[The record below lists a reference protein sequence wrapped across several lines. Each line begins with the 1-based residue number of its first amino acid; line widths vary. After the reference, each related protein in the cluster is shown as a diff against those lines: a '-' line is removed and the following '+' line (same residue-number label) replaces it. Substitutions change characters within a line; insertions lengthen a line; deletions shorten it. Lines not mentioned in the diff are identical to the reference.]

1 MATQE
6 ELASLFARNLSLQAT
21 QPTQVPRV
29 NEPLGY
35 SVSQHYHHSAH
46 TIPPARPSSEPTC
59 KELTCEEILMEHA
72 IHPSMLSPSQIS
84 LFKTA
89 TPDQRQRLVA
99 LWRIVPPVYADI
111 PALAH
116 SMHTFEQEEQLAQSR
131 FHQRTLHVQQEQAML
146 EERMSRVG
154 ADDCMSDDANDPV
167 TPVQGTTGIW
177 ANVAA
182 EPYML
187 SGYEE
192 AAAREYEESMQG
204 YRKALDP
211 VYNTPGS
218 GAVWVSDSQM
228 TSQHGM
234 YVPAQPHGNGEDE
247 EML

>member
-1 MATQE
+1 
-6 ELASLFARNLSLQAT
+6 
-21 QPTQVPRV
+21 
-29 NEPLGY
+29 
-35 SVSQHYHHSAH
+35 
-46 TIPPARPSSEPTC
+46 
-59 KELTCEEILMEHA
+59 MEHSVN
-72 IHPSMLSPSQIS
+72 PSMLSPAQIS

-99 LWRIVPPVYADI
+99 LWRIVPPVYSDM

-116 SMHTFEQEEQLAQSR
+116 SIHTFEQEEQLAQLR
-131 FHQRTLHVQQEQAML
+131 FNQSTLHLEQEQHSAQLRYEQAML

-154 ADDCMSDDANDPV
+154 ADDCMSDDANDPL
-167 TPVQGTTGIW
+167 TPVQASTGVW

-204 YRKALDP
+204 CRKALDP

-218 GAVWVSDSQM
+218 GAIWVPGAQ
-228 TSQHGM
+228 TTQQHDQ
-234 YVPAQPHGNGEDE
+234 YAPAQYYENGEDE